1 MKKPVFYT
9 EAAYVL
15 GLLIMAFGNSLLA
28 WADFGVSMVVA
39 PAYILHL
46 KLSAFSPF
54 FTFGVTEYMTQV
66 FVLILMCICMKK
78 FKFSYIFSFVTA
90 VLYGLVLDGFSLIVR
105 HIPVYTLPVRIP
117 LFIIGMCCISC
128 GVALFFRTYIS
139 VQSYDYFVKEV
150 YSRTKMSMSNFK
162 SLYDA
167 VSLIVS
173 IILSFAFFGL
183 FKFRGIGIGTVACT
197 LLNGRIIGLIGKA
210 LDSKF
215 EFKDRFA
222 LRKFFER

>member
-1 MKKPVFYT
+1 MKKRVFYT

-39 PAYILHL
+39 PAYIVHL
-46 KLSAFSPF
+46 KLSEFSSF
-54 FTFGVTEYMTQV
+54 FTFGVCEYILQSI
-66 FVLILMCICMKK
+66 VLLLMIICMKK
-78 FKFSYIFSFVTA
+78 FKFSYLFSFVTA
-90 VLYGLVLDGFSLIVR
+90 VLYGLVLDGFSFFVR
-105 HIPVYTLPVRIP
+105 RIPFYTLYLRIP
-117 LFIIGMCCISC
+117 LFIIGMCLISC

-150 YSRTKMSMSNFK
+150 HTKTKMSLSSFK

-167 VSLIVS
+167 ASLIIS
-173 IILSFAFFGL
+173 IILSFVFFGL

-197 LLNGRIIGLIGKA
+197 LLNGRIIGLVGSF
-210 LDSKF
+210 LDKNF
-215 EFKDRFA
+215 DFKDRFKF
-222 LRKFFER
+222 RKYFER